1 MADKPHLWVN
11 VLQIG
16 APEVIQGIELVPW
29 RTNTGRVARWSGLT
43 EAHGDEPPVLIL
55 KADANKTGD
64 YSRLVLRWKARPDNL
79 AEGAVVYRVAVV
91 TDMDEE
97 LAYREVPHTSKREEK
112 CYFTNDD
119 FSVLSDDAL
128 VAAKAVVSIIGNE
141 QIEPQ
146 ESEEFTIRFGQPP
159 EHEPGG
165 VGKKVRTFS
174 EGLIELEN
182 REKVSELVSSMR
194 TLSVDSKGFVLLR
207 TPQRSKTFRVFRAAM
222 IQQVEDDWASRSGA
236 IGRWRVRVRTSG
248 ARATPLEF
256 VAFECS
262 ESSSGA
268 SWRSPWDRATRA
280 SKLMAD
286 RFAASGGGVGQIYDE
301 KSKGFEAVVKEYIL
315 AWAALLEEG
324 EASLALANTVE
335 IQSLSGRT
343 IGLIVMPG
351 HPMRVAWHVAYD
363 NLVLHSAFE
372 QGASAK
378 DIRKELSL
386 LDGAMFPAFL
396 PGLERGSSF
405 VFADTLGFHVVGMVP
420 DYDQEPK
427 ASVAILAR
435 ALGESQAADGAPTV
449 GKQSAQILGN
459 EILKYIECHD
469 TSRVLSIHALR
480 PGDAL
485 TVARSLGRVQDQY
498 QQSGHEDSEEGEAE
512 KSPAFVLELYPSYEQ
527 RGLAGRFIAE
537 AREKRR
543 SGAGM

>member
-1 MADKPHLWVN
+1 
-11 VLQIG
+11 
-16 APEVIQGIELVPW
+16 
-29 RTNTGRVARWSGLT
+29 
-43 EAHGDEPPVLIL
+43 VLIL

-79 AEGAVVYRVAVV
+79 AEGTVVYRVAVV

-128 VAAKAVVSIIGNE
+128 VAAKAVVSVIGND
-141 QIEPQ
+141 QIEQQ

-182 REKVSELVSSMR
+182 REKASELVSSMR

-207 TPQRSKTFRVFRAAM
+207 TPQRSKSFRVFRALL

-262 ESSSGA
+262 ESLSGA

-286 RFAASGGGVGQIYDE
+286 RFATSGGGVGQIYDE

-324 EASLALANTVE
+324 DPSLALANTVE

-372 QGASAK
+372 QGGCSMV
-378 DIRKELSL
+378 RC
-386 LDGAMFPAFL
+386 FL
-396 PGLERGSSF
+396 PF
-405 VFADTLGFHVVGMVP
+405 C
-420 DYDQEPK
+420 
-427 ASVAILAR
+427 
-435 ALGESQAADGAPTV
+435 QA
-449 GKQSAQILGN
+449 
-459 EILKYIECHD
+459 
-469 TSRVLSIHALR
+469 
-480 PGDAL
+480 
-485 TVARSLGRVQDQY
+485 
-498 QQSGHEDSEEGEAE
+498 
-512 KSPAFVLELYPSYEQ
+512 
-527 RGLAGRFIAE
+527 
-537 AREKRR
+537 
-543 SGAGM
+543 